1 MNTQFYEKLELNK
14 VLAQCASHA
23 VLGGAKSLIE
33 ECIPSSDADEVRER
47 LTRTEEADFLLFRSS
62 GVSGIEYFDNVSE
75 LISRAEKGST
85 LSCGELMQI
94 NALNRS
100 ARIACTSILAAAQ
113 DSVVYLKADASRLYY
128 DKALEEDVG
137 FAIVS
142 ESEVNDHAS
151 EKLADIRS
159 KIKSLNARIRSK
171 LTEYITG
178 PTSSFLQDASV
189 TMRNDRF
196 VIPVKA
202 EYKNRVRGFVHDR
215 SQSGAT
221 FFIEPEY
228 VLEMNNELIA
238 LTIDEREE
246 VERILKVLSKRFGA
260 IAEVLRTD
268 EEVLSV
274 IDACY
279 ARAQY
284 AYSLKAVKPGVNG
297 TGYINIVKGRHPLI
311 DKTRIVPV
319 SVELGK
325 DYNFLLLSGANT
337 GGKTVTLKMTG
348 LFCLMAA
355 CGMFIPAAAGSSVGV
370 FDNVFCDLGDSQS
383 IEESLSTFSS
393 HIKTVIEIVNGVT
406 EHSLVL
412 IDELG
417 GGTNPDEGQALARA
431 VVEKL
436 LSTGCKGIVTT
447 HFTPLKEFAF
457 NAKGIENAS
466 MEFDAQTL
474 KPLYKIKIGM
484 PGSSNALAICRRMGL
499 AQDVLDKAVSYLSE
513 GGRAFENIVRS
524 AEESRVRADSLA
536 AENQALQSELKSKI
550 ALADARAA
558 ALEKE
563 RAKLLSGAKAE
574 SRRIINERAAEA
586 ESLLAQIEDIFKKEE
601 ISESDLIKARTLK
614 NKIKDA
620 AFKEEEGSTAQTPYL
635 PATAAN
641 IAAGA
646 RVFVKRMQTEGE
658 IVAFNPSKGEAEVAC
673 GSIRLR
679 CRLDELLLV
688 NPKSGKKSAGGKDN
702 VKVVRKIAPSQP
714 LLEINVL
721 GMTVEEAL
729 YEVDNFIDKAVTD
742 NLEEVKIIHGV
753 GTGRLRKAI
762 AEHLKRHKNVE
773 SFRSGKYG
781 EGETGVTIVKLK

>member
-1 MNTQFYEKLELNK
+1 M
-14 VLAQCASHA
+14 
-23 VLGGAKSLIE
+23 
-33 ECIPSSDADEVRER
+33 
-47 LTRTEEADFLLFRSS
+47 
-62 GVSGIEYFDNVSE
+62 
-75 LISRAEKGST
+75 
-85 LSCGELMQI
+85 
-94 NALNRS
+94 
-100 ARIACTSILAAAQ
+100 
-113 DSVVYLKADASRLYY
+113 
-128 DKALEEDVG
+128 
-137 FAIVS
+137 
-142 ESEVNDHAS
+142 
-151 EKLADIRS
+151 
-159 KIKSLNARIRSK
+159 
-171 LTEYITG
+171 
-178 PTSSFLQDASV
+178 
-189 TMRNDRF
+189 
-196 VIPVKA
+196 
-202 EYKNRVRGFVHDR
+202 
-215 SQSGAT
+215 
-221 FFIEPEY
+221 
-228 VLEMNNELIA
+228 
-238 LTIDEREE
+238 
-246 VERILKVLSKRFGA
+246 
-260 IAEVLRTD
+260 
-268 EEVLSV
+268 
-274 IDACY
+274 
-279 ARAQY
+279 
-284 AYSLKAVKPGVNG
+284 
-297 TGYINIVKGRHPLI
+297 
-311 DKTRIVPV
+311 
-319 SVELGK
+319 
-325 DYNFLLLSGANT
+325 
-337 GGKTVTLKMTG
+337 
-348 LFCLMAA
+348 
-355 CGMFIPAAAGSSVGV
+355 
-370 FDNVFCDLGDSQS
+370 
-383 IEESLSTFSS
+383 
-393 HIKTVIEIVNGVT
+393 
-406 EHSLVL
+406 
-412 IDELG
+412 
-417 GGTNPDEGQALARA
+417 
-431 VVEKL
+431 

-620 AFKEEEGSTAQTPYL
+620 AFKEEEGSAAQTPYL

-679 CRLDELLLV
+679 CKLDELLLV
-688 NPKSGKKSAGGKDN
+688 NPKSGKKSASGKDN